1 MRITLLALTIVLL
14 VVVGCTSVKNDI
26 TTTST
31 PSGTKVIVQSP
42 KRHSFEVGPEV
53 YYFNYQEKRPLVIFG
68 QDFDQDETIMEEDG
82 IFYGVTGVYTFREWV
97 SGSGEQDSLDGKG
110 LMLRAEGRFAV
121 GTVDYDGQTQGGE
134 PLTISDID
142 DRTMELRPLI
152 GFSSMGKTGE
162 GILYTGFGYRY
173 LNDDLSK
180 FYGGY
185 ERESNYYYIPIG
197 ITGTGLENAD
207 GWTTGLTFEFDCLL
221 KGLQKSHLSD
231 AGLGFSDVENKQNKG
246 WGLRASMKFIRRGNM
261 AFEPFVRLWVIDD
274 SEVKII
280 EDDVAGYEPKNETF
294 EVGVNIMMRF

>member
-1 MRITLLALTIVLL
+1 MRIILLAPTIVLL
-14 VVVGCTSVKNDI
+14 VVGGCTSVNKNI
-26 TTTST
+26 STTST
-31 PSGTKVIVQSP
+31 PSGAKVIGQSL

-68 QDFDQDETIMEEDG
+68 RYFDQDETIMEEEG
-82 IFYGVTGVYTFREWV
+82 IFYGVTGAYIFREWV
-97 SGSGEQDSLDGKG
+97 SGSGEQVSLDGKG
-110 LMLRAEGRFAV
+110 LMLRAEGRFAL

-152 GFSSMGKTGE
+152 GFSSMSKTGE
-162 GILYTGFGYRY
+162 GFLYTGFGYRY

-197 ITGTGLENAD
+197 ITGTGPENAD
-207 GWTTGLTFEFDCLL
+207 GWTTGLTFEFDFLL

-231 AGLGFSDVENKQNKG
+231 TGFGFSDFENKQKNG
-246 WGLRASMKFIRRGNM
+246 WGLRASMKFIKRGKIE
-261 AFEPFVRLWVIDD
+261 FEPFARFWAIED
-274 SEVKII
+274 SEIEII
-280 EDDVAGYEPKNETF
+280 EDGIAVYEPKNETL
-294 EVGVNIMMRF
+294 EAGVNIMMRF